1 MKIDR
6 PLWVAGALLSPQ
18 QFQQQARWEA
28 WTNECIAHLS
38 QVHPWGV
45 QAVAFDLE
53 ALRLNR
59 VKATQ
64 LRVRLPDGTLID
76 SNQVDP
82 LPPALDLAQLP
93 SEPGQQVVLLLA
105 LPLLQANGGNCLI
118 GESRPSRPVRYR
130 QEWRD
135 VADLHGEDSQ
145 SMAVMQ
151 HVLTLRLDS
160 DDNAEYLTCPIARLV
175 RDGQGGWSLDD
186 AFVPPLLDF
195 AAHPGLLA
203 QLDNL
208 LTQLS
213 AKRTRLMGM
222 RRESNQRMADF
233 AVADVSLFW
242 LLNALNSYQPVLS
255 ELVAHPARH
264 PELVYLELSKL
275 AGSLLTFSLEHDI
288 GAIPTAYAL
297 ARTHLHGLA
306 GLEEGLALIRAQL
319 QTDWPRFWPPALPAR
334 LEILA
339 WLFSHLQPRLR
350 RIDGTQADL
359 SSLKRIQ
366 GDLQALDAVLE
377 REVALPL
384 HPLQALQAQLERLV
398 VRLDRERDR
407 LEAPAVP
414 ATPDVEI
421 SERQPDVPAAYQR
434 LVYVVQAPAPSEP
447 VAVAPR
453 WARPVKV
460 GGLLALA
467 GLLVALHW
475 YLG

>member
-208 LTQLS
+208 LVQLS

-288 GAIPTAYAL
+288 GAIPAYRHEQPEAVFPPLFRLISTLLEASLPSRVIAL
-297 ARTHLHGLA
+297 ELQSLSANRWQVALHDARLCDKDGVDFYLSVRS
-306 GLEEGLALIRAQL
+306 G
-319 QTDWPRFWPPALPAR
+319 LPA
-334 LEILA
+334 A
-339 WLFSHLQPRLR
+339 QVQHQFPRLCKVGAP
-350 RIDGTQADL
+350 DDVDQLVNA
-359 SSLKRIQ
+359 
-366 GDLQALDAVLE
+366 ALDGVPL
-377 REVALPL
+377 LPL
-384 HPLQALQAQLERLV
+384 AQ
-398 VRLDRERDR
+398 
-407 LEAPAVP
+407 
-414 ATPDVEI
+414 
-421 SERQPDVPAAYQR
+421 VPAAIPVR
-434 LVYVVQAPAPSEP
+434 LGNQYFALDLNHARADAMLAAGACALYVPGTLADVQLDLF
-447 VAVAPR
+447 AVLR
-453 WARPVKV
+453 T
-460 GGLLALA
+460 
-467 GLLVALHW
+467 
-475 YLG
+475 